1 MSLKQKFGHI
11 KILGHKKSENVYYVV
26 VDGLQ
31 AGPFSEAELK
41 TLVKNGVVTSNT
53 LVWSPGMLNWQIAQS
68 IPSVN
73 KLLLLSQKPEKLKK
87 EKSDT
92 TVSLQEDTNP
102 IREDIIKAVI
112 NLGYKKT
119 ATIEI
124 VNQVLENNPK
134 VSLEDGIKEVLKR
147 IN

>member
-1 MSLKQKFGHI
+1 MSLKQKFGNI
-11 KILGHKKSENVYYVV
+11 KVFEPKKSKNVYYVV

-31 AGPFSEAELK
+31 AGPFSETELK

-92 TVSLQEDTNP
+92 TVSLKEDTNP
-102 IREDIIKAVI
+102 IREDIIKAVV
-112 NLGYKKT
+112 NLGYKKSVT
-119 ATIEI
+119 VEI

-134 VSLEDGIKEVLKR
+134 ISIEEGIKEVLKR